1 MSDNQAARAIA
12 RLRDQGRRLTTARR
26 MVIEGLAQTREHVTA
41 ELLAGWIQHAHPEIH
56 LSTVYRTLDSLREW
70 GLITQVRQP
79 HGAAFFHLAPTHQH
93 VVCEVCGHIEDVQS
107 SEFDDLVDRLRD
119 HHGFELDVCHTA
131 LVGRCRNHH
140 RSSNGVFVPQ
150 GITAAD

>member
-41 ELLAGWIQHAHPEIH
+41 ELLAGWIHHAHPEIH

-79 HGAAFFHLAPTHQH
+79 QGAAFFHLVPTHQH
-93 VVCEVCGHIEDVQS
+93 VVCEVCGRIEDVPS
-107 SEFDDLVDRLRD
+107 SEFDDLVARLRD
-119 HHGFELDVCHTA
+119 HHDFELDVCHTA
-131 LVGRCRNHH
+131 LVGRCRHHH
-140 RSSNGVFVPQ
+140 RTSNAIGVAQ
-150 GITAAD
+150 GPTAAD

>member
-1 MSDNQAARAIA
+1 MNDNQAARAMRA
-12 RLRDQGRRLTTARR
+12 PLPDQGRRLTTARR

-56 LSTVYRTLDSLREW
+56 LSTVYRTLESLREW

-93 VVCEVCGHIEDVQS
+93 VVCEVCGHIEDVVVGVRRPRRPAARS
-107 SEFDDLVDRLRD
+107 PRLR
-119 HHGFELDVCHTA
+119 A
-131 LVGRCRNHH
+131 GRVSHRARGSCRNHH

-150 GITAAD
+150 GTTAAD

>member
-1 MSDNQAARAIA
+1 MNDDQATRAFA
-12 RLRDQGRRLTTARR
+12 HLREQGRRLTTARR
-26 MVIEGLAQTREHVTA
+26 IVIEGLAQTREHVTA

-93 VVCEVCGHIEDVQS
+93 VVCVVCGRIEDVPP
-107 SEFDDLVDRLRD
+107 SEFDDLVDRLRE
-119 HHGFELDVCHTA
+119 HHDFELDVCHTA
-131 LVGRCRNHH
+131 LVGRCRHHH
-140 RSSNGVFVPQ
+140 RASNASGVAH
-150 GITAAD
+150 GATAAD